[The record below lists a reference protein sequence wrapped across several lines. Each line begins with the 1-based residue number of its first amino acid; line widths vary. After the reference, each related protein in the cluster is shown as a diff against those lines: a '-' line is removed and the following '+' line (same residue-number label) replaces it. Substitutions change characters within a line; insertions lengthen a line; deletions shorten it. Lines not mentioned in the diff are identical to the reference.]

1 MATKNSTILGKF
13 LLTGTNDVQQRLG
26 FSGEV
31 GTAQIK
37 NLMSPLNMDIWN
49 SFCSF
54 LINRVGY
61 SYTHQQRWENPLKE
75 FFKQKLY
82 YGNSVEENMLG
93 WIKGHSYDVDAEDQF
108 KTYYPD
114 GLQAFHSVNHKVVY
128 PTSISREQMRR
139 AVVNDEGLAQ
149 LVSAIMAQ
157 PMNSDEYDI
166 YNEMLDLFKAM
177 DDNYTLHRTTLTAAP
192 IDETGCK
199 EFLQKLQQFA
209 YDITVP
215 STEYSQTDIP
225 VFAKPDELVLFVR
238 SSVMAA
244 TNVQALAAAYNLEKV
259 DIQYRLKVIPD
270 RKWPLNDGD
279 YAILTTSDFF
289 QCYPVEYLTTSQ
301 VDPSGLKVNGFLHDW
316 CIVSSSPFVP
326 ITVFSTDAAAELT
339 NVTMTPG
346 TLKVYTEKGGTGA
359 KAGDVVQLVATLD
372 GTVTGDDTGTVTV
385 APQSVLW
392 SVACVTD
399 GVTLNSRTYV
409 DGNNKLHIQKTG
421 MATGAQLTVTATS
434 TYKNPGGAT
443 TPITGDVVITIE

>member
-1 MATKNSTILGKF
+1 MATKNSTIMGKF

-31 GTAQIK
+31 GTAQVK
-37 NLMSPLNMDIWN
+37 RLFDPMNQDIYN
-49 SFCSF
+49 SFCTF

-61 SYTHQQRWENPLKE
+61 SFTHQQMWENPLKE

-82 YGNSVEENMLG
+82 YGNSVEENILG

-157 PMNSDEYDI
+157 PLNSNEYDI

-177 DDNYTLHRTTLTAAP
+177 DDNYTLNRTTLTAAP
-192 IDETGCK
+192 TDETGCK

-225 VFAKPDELVLFVR
+225 VFAKPEELVLFVR

-270 RKWPLNDGD
+270 RKWPLNDSD

-289 QCYPVEYLTTSQ
+289 QCYPVEYVTTSQ
-301 VDPSGLKVNGFLHDW
+301 VDPAGLKVNGWLHCW
-316 CIVSSSPFVP
+316 CVLAASPFVP
-326 ITVFSTDAAAELT
+326 ITIFSTDAAAELA
-339 NVTMTPG
+339 NVTMTPS

-409 DGNNKLHIQKTG
+409 DSNNKLHIQKTG
-421 MATGAQLTVTATS
+421 MPTGAQLTVTATS

-443 TPITGDVVITIE
+443 TAITGDVVITIE

>member
-31 GTAQIK
+31 GTAQTK
-37 NLMSPLNMDIWN
+37 RLFDVMNLDIYN
-49 SFCSF
+49 SFCAF

-61 SYTHQQRWENPLKE
+61 SFTHQQRWENPLKE

-93 WIKGHSYDVDAEDQF
+93 WIKGHSYNVDAEDQF

-114 GLQAFHSVNHKVVY
+114 GLQAFHSVNHRVVY

-139 AVVNDEGLAQ
+139 AVVDDEGLAQ
-149 LVSAIMAQ
+149 LVSAVMAQ

-177 DDNYTLHRTTLTAAP
+177 DDNYNLNRTTLTAAP
-192 IDETGCK
+192 TDELGCK

-244 TNVQALAAAYNLEKV
+244 TNVQALAAAYNLDKV

-270 RKWPLNDGD
+270 RKWPLNDSD

-301 VDPSGLKVNGFLHDW
+301 VDPSGLKTNGWLHDW
-316 CIVSSSPFVP
+316 CIISASPFVP
-326 ITVFSTDAAAELT
+326 VTVFSTDAGAALAD
-339 NVTMTPG
+339 VTMTPG

-372 GTVTGDDTGTVTV
+372 GTINGDDSGTVTV
-385 APQSVLW
+385 SPQSVLW

-409 DGNNKLHIQKTG
+409 DSSNKLHIQKTG
-421 MATGAQLTVTATS
+421 MPTGAQLTVTATS

-443 TPITGDVVITIE
+443 PAITGDVVITIE

>member
-31 GTAQIK
+31 GTAQTK
-37 NLMSPLNMDIWN
+37 RLFDPLNQSIYN
-49 SFCSF
+49 SFCAF

-61 SYTHQQRWENPLKE
+61 SFTHQQRWENPLKE

-114 GLQAFHSVNHKVVY
+114 GLQAFHSINHKVAY

-139 AVVNDEGLAQ
+139 AFTDDEGLAQ

-177 DDNYTLHRTTLTAAP
+177 DDNYTLNRTTLTAAP
-192 IDETGCK
+192 TDETGCK

-270 RKWPLNDGD
+270 RKWPLNDSD

-301 VDPSGLKVNGFLHDW
+301 VDPSGLKTNGWLHDW
-316 CIVSSSPFVP
+316 CVISASPFVP
-326 ITVFSTDAAAELT
+326 VTVFSTDAATALAD
-339 NVTMTPG
+339 VTMTPG

-372 GTVTGDDTGTVTV
+372 GTVKGDDSGAV
-385 APQSVLW
+385 AVSPQSVLW

-409 DGNNKLHIQKTG
+409 DSSNKLHIQKSG
-421 MATGAQLTVTATS
+421 MPTGAQITVTATS

-443 TPITGDVVITIE
+443 TAITGDVVITIE